1 MPQFAYHAPDV
12 ALSPNAEPPIA
23 GFVLRHDAPLGPR
36 YVQRAQAAQVSHWL
50 QAHGLDIRWVDVL
63 PCVDGWR
70 YRLTREAWNALTP
83 NYDTLDIVHRL
94 HDRPC
99 TCELEIALALLASPI
114 EQVFPSFDELCAHVD
129 ARKNTC
135 AAGERTTLAFATESA
150 ERPVQHWAYAEDTGF
165 TLRPQAELIEA
176 LTLAT
181 QPSVSGELFSF
192 SCYRATEYVLLLG
205 LAQTL
210 KSFNPSLLKQ
220 LEQTWRIKAIASG
233 RFHEAFLTEVGHLQ
247 QPLPMRYYVPGDR
260 VWFRNPDEAS
270 ADVVGFEGSWVVY
283 LGQGRF
289 TDFWRPQSHYTLEHK
304 CLEIYY
310 WREAVVAAAASTS
323 EPQLDETIVW
333 AKMAALQAGLD
344 AGEASAHAER
354 QQILQRMMRYR
365 DGRGVYAEGG
375 CIDATREHLRWVSPD
390 YASITLPKPS
400 DLAHSTPQSVQQPAP
415 QPTYW
420 FGLGMEPQTH
430 ASTLLQQFTPNAS
443 MLPI

>member
-1 MPQFAYHAPDV
+1 MPQFAHHAPDELV
-12 ALSPNAEPPIA
+12 LTRPESPIA
-23 GFVLRHDAPLGPR
+23 GLVLRHDSPLSPR

-50 QAHGLDIRWVDVL
+50 QAHGLDIRWLDVQ

-70 YRLTREAWNALTP
+70 YRLTREAWHALTP
-83 NYDTLDIVHRL
+83 DYSTLDTVHRL
-94 HDRPC
+94 QDRPC
-99 TCELEIALALLASPI
+99 TRELEIALALLASPV
-114 EQVFPSFDELCAHVD
+114 EHVFPSFDELCAHVD

-150 ERPVQHWAYAEDTGF
+150 ERPAQHWTYAEDTGF

-210 KSFNPSLLKQ
+210 KNFNPSLLKQ

-233 RFHEAFLTEVGHLQ
+233 RFHEAFLTEVGSLE
-247 QPLPMRYYVPGDR
+247 QPLPMHYYVPGDR

-310 WREAVVAAAASTS
+310 WREAVLAATTATA

-344 AGEASAHAER
+344 AGNAAAHAER
-354 QQILQRMMRYR
+354 ERILQCMMRYR

-375 CIDATREHLRWVSPD
+375 CIDATREHLRWVCPEHARID
-390 YASITLPKPS
+390 LPALPHQAA
-400 DLAHSTPQSVQQPAP
+400 LTRQTRPQSQPYA
-415 QPTYW
+415 W
-420 FGLGMEPQTH
+420 LQTGTSTD
-430 ASTLLQQFTPNAS
+430 ATTLLQQFTPSAS